1 MPHPLVVQQSV
12 LRNRDVPSPLGY
24 EIRYQR
30 PELRRW
36 WGFSGTLTASVSAPS
51 HISMLSCS
59 PPCQRNRRKLL

>member
-30 PELRRW
+30 PELRR
-36 WGFSGTLTASVSAPS
+36 
-51 HISMLSCS
+51 
-59 PPCQRNRRKLL
+59 